1 MRNARLSCFLMGLD
15 FCFKTD
21 PANFTSRLMMLTVG
35 AKYELSVVG
44 GRGCQAISPALLSNG
59 SVIKHA
65 IAPAQCIYRA

>member
-21 PANFTSRLMMLTVG
+21 PANFASRPIVLTVG

-44 GRGCQAISPALLSNG
+44 ERGCQLISPALFKEWFCN
-59 SVIKHA
+59 
-65 IAPAQCIYRA
+65 